1 VSNKVRAV
9 HLKKNNDIGLSMD
22 IYVGKAI
29 YGLTEENLSATFLEF
44 GAFEAV
50 KTSKGSRIIIDLF
63 LL

>member
-1 VSNKVRAV
+1 MKR
-9 HLKKNNDIGLSMD
+9 NNDIGLSMD

-29 YGLTEENLSATFLEF
+29 YGLNEENLSATFLEF